1 MFEGAK
7 HPLDDGKNHL
17 QACAGSGYAADET
30 RRSAMGSVIMMNG
43 GPISWSSVLAKTVAM
58 STCETEVNAAVVA
71 AKDALHLRQTL
82 MDHGYA
88 DAEPLR
94 IGEDNA
100 ACIAQAE
107 SGIRH
112 VRKAKHYEVRLRF
125 LQQLVVDKQVEFT
138 YTPSELQLADFSLN
152 LLKVSIS
159 SVSVISSCSAS
170 GLSF

>member
-1 MFEGAK
+1 MLF
-7 HPLDDGKNHL
+7 
-17 QACAGSGYAADET
+17 
-30 RRSAMGSVIMMNG
+30 RSE
-43 GPISWSSVLAKTVAM
+43 VA
-58 STCETEVNAAVVA
+58 A

-125 LQQLVVDKQVEFT
+125 LQQLVVDKQVEFM
-138 YTPSELQLADFSLN
+138 YMPSELQLVDFFTKPLE
-152 LLKVSIS
+152 SIKF
-159 SVSVISSCSAS
+159 IRFGDFIR
-170 GLSF
+170 GLSSLSLSD